1 MKIVK
6 FLGGLGNQMFQY
18 AFYLN
23 LLEHFKTVKADLKD
37 FKSYSLHNGFELE
50 GIFPIKLEKASS
62 FDLKLYLPY
71 NRKWIW
77 RKLRYFSGTKKAY
90 FEENP
95 FFSFQPNLFLDDNKR
110 YYWGYWQNIDYITP
124 VASQLR
130 KDFQF
135 LKINDVK
142 NKELLEVLKNQVTV
156 SVHIRRGDYLNEPS
170 FVGICDLFYYQK
182 AIQFMQENLQNPL
195 FMFFSN
201 DINWCKDHFD
211 NLNAKF
217 IDWNTGKESFRDM
230 QCMSLC
236 QHNIIANSS
245 FSWWAAWL
253 NQNPNKII
261 VSPSKWINDTSLKN
275 DGLILPEFVT
285 F

>member
-23 LLEHFKTVKADLKD
+23 LQEHFKTVKADLKD
-37 FKSYSLHNGFELE
+37 FKTYSLHNGFELE
-50 GIFPIKLEKASS
+50 NIFPVKLEKASS

-77 RKLRYFSGTKKAY
+77 RKLRQLNSSKNTYL
-90 FEENP
+90 EENT
-95 FFSFQPNLFLDDNKR
+95 FFSYQPNIFQDYKKR
-110 YYWGYWQNIDYITP
+110 YYWGYWQHIDYINP
-124 VASQLR
+124 VENHLR

-135 LKINDVK
+135 PAIIDKNNNQLLKS
-142 NKELLEVLKNQVTV
+142 LQNQNTV

-170 FVGICDLFYYQK
+170 FVGICDLVYYQK
-182 AIQFMQENLQNPL
+182 AIQFMQEKLNDPL
-195 FMFFSN
+195 FVFFSN
-201 DINWCKDHFD
+201 DIDWCKDHF
-211 NLNAKF
+211 NSLNAKF
-217 IDWNTGKESFRDM
+217 VDWNTGKESFRDLQM
-230 QCMSLC
+230 MSLC

-245 FSWWAAWL
+245 FSWWASWL
-253 NQNPNKII
+253 NQNPNKTII
-261 VSPSKWINDTSLKN
+261 SPKRWINDADLKT
-275 DGLILPEFVT
+275 DGLILPSFIT